1 MVEKR
6 KAHNIALTL
15 DVKERLKEIN
25 DHHFVPM
32 GISLSYNQIIK
43 HILSVYDTA
52 SDKKDSSNQLDM
64 FDEGK
69 EVAHSYV
76 EEETAVLEQRSD
88 DKPFEE
94 PYDETV

>member
-15 DVKERLKEIN
+15 EVKEKLKEIN
-25 DHHFVPM
+25 ANSFEPM

-43 HILSVYDTA
+43 HLLAVYAKT
-52 SDKKDSSNQLDM
+52 NELPP
-64 FDEGK
+64 
-69 EVAHSYV
+69 HV

-94 PYDETV
+94 SYDETA

>member
-43 HILSVYDTA
+43 HLLTVYAKT
-52 SDKKDSSNQLDM
+52 NELPP
-64 FDEGK
+64 
-69 EVAHSYV
+69 HV
-76 EEETAVLEQRSD
+76 EEETAILEQRSD